1 MSTAKWAWAAPATV
15 PVRSS
20 SRQAESRECMGD
32 SFGRGDADITQIW
45 RALAP
50 GRGFPGNRSAPAPK
64 AGSAC
69 NFSEVGEGRPQ
80 SPELQA
86 QGSELQPQGSGLCV
100 QGSELHPQGSGLCAQ
115 GQKLQPPGSKLQ
127 LRSSATPTP
136 ELFALRLE
144 LRALQL
150 EFRASTAEAPSR
162 ALGAHQLRA
171 QGFLLCA

>member
-32 SFGRGDADITQIW
+32 SFGRGDADIKQIW

-69 NFSEVGEGRPQ
+69 NFSEVGEERPQ

-86 QGSELQPQGSGLCV
+86 QGSELQPQGS
-100 QGSELHPQGSGLCAQ
+100 
-115 GQKLQPPGSKLQ
+115 KFQP
-127 LRSSATPTP
+127 RSSATPTP
-136 ELFALRLE
+136 ERFALRLE
-144 LRALQL
+144 LRASQL
-150 EFRASTAEAPSR
+150 EFRASTSEAPGR